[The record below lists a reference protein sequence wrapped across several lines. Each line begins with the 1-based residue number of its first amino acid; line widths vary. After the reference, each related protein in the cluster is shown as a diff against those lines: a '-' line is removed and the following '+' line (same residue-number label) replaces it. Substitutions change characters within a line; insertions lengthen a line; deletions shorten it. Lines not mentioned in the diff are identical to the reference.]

1 MTTRKTKV
9 QLGRESRAK
18 AAADKALRKAA
29 AAAEAQDYRAA
40 KRNIKLAQ
48 KGLKIPG
55 LKETPP
61 ELIPVADLS
70 AEIDAI
76 ARLPEDKRI
85 IPFKNFNKKMAA
97 LGKEVRSAQIKFLSD
112 VPAQKTP
119 VSKEQ
124 KKKAVQSAGQ
134 GPKQTVQSAKDKAEK
149 KARRSRLLDTN
160 RQRADSEVGRTGAAK
175 PKRKTAMPGESGVA
189 FPKATKSKARPKTVD
204 TKSKPKTV
212 TVKPKPRPKKTTPVA
227 PITKTRELGSTPGS
241 QLRENAISS
250 ARKAEA
256 ASKRKVADRRA
267 EKDKGSRNARTETRQ
282 PGRFSEEAAKKFFK
296 EKFGIDV
303 TYDKGDDLDPLVA
316 RGEEPGRKKGG
327 LFTRR
332 GALYNKPARKK

>member
-18 AAADKALRKAA
+18 AAADKALREAA

-40 KRNIKLAQ
+40 KRIIRRAQ
-48 KGLKIPG
+48 KGLKTYG
-55 LKETPP
+55 MKEIPP

-76 ARLPEDKRI
+76 AQAPKDKKK
-85 IPFKNFNKKMAA
+85 PAFASFDKKMDA
-97 LGKEVRSAQIKFLSD
+97 LGKEIRSFFSN

-124 KKKAVQSAGQ
+124 KKSTVQSAGQ
-134 GPKQTVQSAKDKAEK
+134 GPKQAVQSAKDKAEQ

-160 RQRADSEVGRTGAAK
+160 RQSADSEVGRTGAAK
-175 PKRKTAMPGESGVA
+175 PRRKTAMPGESGVA
-189 FPKATKSKARPKTVD
+189 FPKATKPKARPKTVD
-204 TKSKPKTV
+204 TKSK
-212 TVKPKPRPKKTTPVA
+212 PKKTTPVA

-250 ARKAEA
+250 ARKSEA
-256 ASKRKVADRRA
+256 ASKRKAADRRA
-267 EKDKGSRNARTETRQ
+267 EKDKGSRNTRTKTRQ

-327 LFTRR
+327 MVQFTKR
-332 GALYNKPARKK
+332 GGMYNKPARKNSKG

>member
-1 MTTRKTKV
+1 MLLLLVLNVRGPKQV
-9 QLGRESRAK
+9 SSSSSSL
-18 AAADKALRKAA
+18 
-29 AAAEAQDYRAA
+29 AAEAQDYRAA

-124 KKKAVQSAGQ
+124 KKSTVQSAGQ
-134 GPKQTVQSAKDKAEK
+134 GPKQTAQSAKDKAEK

-160 RQRADSEVGRTGAAK
+160 RQSADSEVGRTGAAK

-189 FPKATKSKARPKTVD
+189 FPKATKPKARPKTVD

-212 TVKPKPRPKKTTPVA
+212 TAKPKPRPERTTVTAKPKPRPERTLA
-227 PITKTRELGSTPGS
+227 ERPTTSASTRKMMEK
-241 QLRENAISS
+241 
-250 ARKAEA
+250 RKA
-256 ASKRKVADRRA
+256 ADRRS
-267 EKDKGSRNARTETRQ
+267 EKDKGSRNARTETRK

-332 GALYNKPARKK
+332 GALYNKPARKNSKG

>member
-1 MTTRKTKV
+1 MTTGKTKV

-18 AAADKALRKAA
+18 AAADKALREAA

-55 LKETPP
+55 MKEIPP

-76 ARLPEDKRI
+76 ARLPEDKRMV
-85 IPFKNFNKKMAA
+85 PFASFDKKMDA
-97 LGKEVRSAQIKFLSD
+97 LGKKVRSFLSKA
-112 VPAQKTP
+112 PAQKTP

-124 KKKAVQSAGQ
+124 KKSTVQSAGQ

-160 RQRADSEVGRTGAAK
+160 RQSADSEVGRTGAAK

-189 FPKATKSKARPKTVD
+189 FPKATKPKARPKTVD
-204 TKSKPKTV
+204 TKSKPK
-212 TVKPKPRPKKTTPVA
+212 KTTPVA
-227 PITKTRELGSTPGS
+227 PITKTRDLGSTPGS

-250 ARKAEA
+250 ARKSEA
-256 ASKRKVADRRA
+256 ASKRKAADRRA
-267 EKDKGSRNARTETRQ
+267 EKDKGSRNTRTKTRQ

-332 GALYNKPARKK
+332 GALYNKPARKNSKG

>member
-48 KGLKIPG
+48 EGLKIPG

-76 ARLPEDKRI
+76 ARLPEDKRMV
-85 IPFKNFNKKMAA
+85 PFASFNKKMAN
-97 LGKEVRSAQIKFLSD
+97 LRKKFGF
-112 VPAQKTP
+112 VPEQKTP
-119 VSKEQ
+119 VTKEQ
-124 KKKAVQSAGQ
+124 KKSTVQSAGQ
-134 GPKQTVQSAKDKAEK
+134 GPKQAAQSAKDKAEK

-175 PKRKTAMPGESGVA
+175 PKRKTAMPGESGAA
-189 FPKATKSKARPKTVD
+189 FPKATKPKARPKTVD
-204 TKSKPKTV
+204 TKSK
-212 TVKPKPRPKKTTPVA
+212 PKKTTPVA

-267 EKDKGSRNARTETRQ
+267 EKDKGSRNTRTETRQ

>member
-1 MTTRKTKV
+1 MTTGKTKV

-18 AAADKALRKAA
+18 AAADKALREAA

-48 KGLKIPG
+48 KGLKVPG
-55 LKETPP
+55 MKEIPP

-76 ARLPEDKRI
+76 ARLPEDKRMV
-85 IPFKNFNKKMAA
+85 PFASFDKKMDA
-97 LGKEVRSAQIKFLSD
+97 LGKKIRSFFSN

-124 KKKAVQSAGQ
+124 KKSTVQSAGQ
-134 GPKQTVQSAKDKAEK
+134 GPKQAVQSAKDKAEK

-160 RQRADSEVGRTGAAK
+160 RQSADSEVGRTGAAK
-175 PKRKTAMPGESGVA
+175 PKRKTAMPGESGAA
-189 FPKATKSKARPKTVD
+189 FPKATKPKARPKTVD

-212 TVKPKPRPKKTTPVA
+212 TAKPKPRPERTTVTAKPKPRPERTLA
-227 PITKTRELGSTPGS
+227 ERPTTSASTRKMMEK
-241 QLRENAISS
+241 
-250 ARKAEA
+250 RKAA
-256 ASKRKVADRRA
+256 NRRA
-267 EKDKGSRNARTETRQ
+267 EKDKGPRNTRTETRQ

>member
-1 MTTRKTKV
+1 MTTGKTKV

-18 AAADKALRKAA
+18 AAADKALREAA

-76 ARLPEDKRI
+76 ARLPEDKRMV
-85 IPFKNFNKKMAA
+85 PFAYFNKKMDA
-97 LGKEVRSAQIKFLSD
+97 LGKKVRSFFSKA
-112 VPAQKTP
+112 PAQKTP

-124 KKKAVQSAGQ
+124 KKSTVQSAGQ

-160 RQRADSEVGRTGAAK
+160 RQSADSEVGRTGAAK
-175 PKRKTAMPGESGVA
+175 PRRKTAMPGESGVA
-189 FPKATKSKARPKTVD
+189 FPKATKPKARPKTVD
-204 TKSKPKTV
+204 TKSKPK
-212 TVKPKPRPKKTTPVA
+212 KTTPVA
-227 PITKTRELGSTPGS
+227 PITKTRDLGSTPGS

-256 ASKRKVADRRA
+256 ASKRKAADRRA
-267 EKDKGSRNARTETRQ
+267 EKDKGSRNARTETRK

-303 TYDKGDDLDPLVA
+303 TYDKGDELDPLVA

-332 GALYNKPARKK
+332 GALYNKPARKNSKG

>member
-18 AAADKALRKAA
+18 AAADKALREAA

-61 ELIPVADLS
+61 ELIPVSDLS

-76 ARLPEDKRI
+76 ARLPEDKRMV
-85 IPFKNFNKKMAA
+85 PFKNFNKKMAA

-134 GPKQTVQSAKDKAEK
+134 GPKQTVQSAKDTAEK

-175 PKRKTAMPGESGVA
+175 PRRKTAMPGESGVA
-189 FPKATKSKARPKTVD
+189 FPKATKPKARPKTVD
-204 TKSKPKTV
+204 TKSK
-212 TVKPKPRPKKTTPVA
+212 PKKTTPVA

-250 ARKAEA
+250 ARKSEA
-256 ASKRKVADRRA
+256 ASKRKAADRRA
-267 EKDKGSRNARTETRQ
+267 EKDKGSRNTRTKTRQ

-316 RGEEPGRKKGG
+316 RGEEPSRKKGG
-327 LFTRR
+327 MVQFTKR
-332 GALYNKPARKK
+332 GGMYNKPARKNSKG

>member
-1 MTTRKTKV
+1 MTTGKTKV

-18 AAADKALRKAA
+18 AAADKALREAA

-76 ARLPEDKRI
+76 ARLPEDKRMV
-85 IPFKNFNKKMAA
+85 PFASFDKKMDA
-97 LGKEVRSAQIKFLSD
+97 LGKKVRSFLSKA
-112 VPAQKTP
+112 PAQKTP

-124 KKKAVQSAGQ
+124 KKSTVQSAGQ

-160 RQRADSEVGRTGAAK
+160 RQSADSEVGRTGAAK
-175 PKRKTAMPGESGVA
+175 PRRKTAMPGESGVA
-189 FPKATKSKARPKTVD
+189 FPKATKPKARPKTVD
-204 TKSKPKTV
+204 TKSKPK
-212 TVKPKPRPKKTTPVA
+212 KTTPVA
-227 PITKTRELGSTPGS
+227 PITKTRDLGSTPGS

-250 ARKAEA
+250 ARKSEA
-256 ASKRKVADRRA
+256 ASKRKAADRRA
-267 EKDKGSRNARTETRQ
+267 EKDKGSRNTRTETRQ

-332 GALYNKPARKK
+332 GALYNKPARKNSKG

>member
-1 MTTRKTKV
+1 MTTGKTKV

-18 AAADKALRKAA
+18 AAADKALREAA

-55 LKETPP
+55 MKEIPP

-76 ARLPEDKRI
+76 ARLPEDKRMV
-85 IPFKNFNKKMAA
+85 PFASWAKKMAN
-97 LGKEVRSAQIKFLSD
+97 LRKKFGF

-124 KKKAVQSAGQ
+124 KKSTVQSAGQ

-160 RQRADSEVGRTGAAK
+160 RQSADSEVGRTGAAK

-189 FPKATKSKARPKTVD
+189 FPKATKPKARPKTVD
-204 TKSKPKTV
+204 TKSKPK
-212 TVKPKPRPKKTTPVA
+212 KTTPVA
-227 PITKTRELGSTPGS
+227 PITKTRDLGSTPGS

-256 ASKRKVADRRA
+256 ASKRKAADRRA
-267 EKDKGSRNARTETRQ
+267 EKDKGSRNARTETRK

-303 TYDKGDDLDPLVA
+303 TYDKGDELDPLVA

-332 GALYNKPARKK
+332 GALYNKPARKNSKG

>member
-1 MTTRKTKV
+1 MTTGKTKV

-18 AAADKALRKAA
+18 AAADKALREAA

-55 LKETPP
+55 MKEIPP

-76 ARLPEDKRI
+76 ARLPEDKRMV
-85 IPFKNFNKKMAA
+85 PFASFDKKMDA
-97 LGKEVRSAQIKFLSD
+97 LGKKVRSFLSKA
-112 VPAQKTP
+112 PAQKTP

-124 KKKAVQSAGQ
+124 KKSTVQSAGQ

-160 RQRADSEVGRTGAAK
+160 RQSADSEVGRTGAAK
-175 PKRKTAMPGESGVA
+175 PRRKTAMPGESGVA
-189 FPKATKSKARPKTVD
+189 FPKATKPKARPKTVD
-204 TKSKPKTV
+204 TKSK
-212 TVKPKPRPKKTTPVA
+212 PKKTTPVA

-250 ARKAEA
+250 ARKSEA
-256 ASKRKVADRRA
+256 ASKRKAADRRA
-267 EKDKGSRNARTETRQ
+267 EKDKGSRNTRTKTRQ

-332 GALYNKPARKK
+332 GALYNKPARKNSKG

>member
-18 AAADKALRKAA
+18 AAADKALREAA

-40 KRNIKLAQ
+40 KRIIRRAQ
-48 KGLKIPG
+48 KGLKTYG
-55 LKETPP
+55 MKEIPP

-76 ARLPEDKRI
+76 ARLPEDKRMV
-85 IPFKNFNKKMAA
+85 PFASFDKKLDDIGKN
-97 LGKEVRSAQIKFLSD
+97 VRSFLSKA
-112 VPAQKTP
+112 PAQKTP
-119 VSKEQ
+119 PSKEQ

-134 GPKQTVQSAKDKAEK
+134 GPKGAVQSAKDKAEK

-160 RQRADSEVGRTGAAK
+160 RQSADSEVGRTGAAK
-175 PKRKTAMPGESGVA
+175 PRRKTAMPGESGVA
-189 FPKATKSKARPKTVD
+189 FPKATKPKARPKTVD
-204 TKSKPKTV
+204 TKSKPK
-212 TVKPKPRPKKTTPVA
+212 KTTPVA
-227 PITKTRELGSTPGS
+227 PITKTRDLGSTPGS
-241 QLRENAISS
+241 QLRENAISL

-256 ASKRKVADRRA
+256 ASKRKAANRRA
-267 EKDKGSRNARTETRQ
+267 EKDKGPRNTRTKTRQ

-303 TYDKGDDLDPLVA
+303 TYDKGDLDPLVA